1 MRIDVRR
8 DPLASRYPLSYHV
21 VCYSRTL
28 LLQSGPWISRVRQHR
43 LIVPKDV
50 RRILHRDTPSVPTKN
65 TFKFSN
71 MNEFI
76 RSSNNNSTSSSSSNG
91 INNNSGERKKSDFIR
106 DESCFAVKKIFNLFM
121 PKECI
126 FDEYINPE
134 EAVRRKGQSSKR
146 VAHIWLFCQ
155 SNCERQFLQIFQPFY
170 SDRLLTRGIP
180 QSNLWASF
188 LIKNVLPFLTF
199 RIRVL
204 PFPLSS
210 SIS

>member
-1 MRIDVRR
+1 MRINIRR
-8 DPLASRYPLSYHV
+8 DPLASRHTLSYHV

-134 EAVRRKGQSSKR
+134 EAVRETLVRIKR
-146 VAHIWLFCQ
+146 V
-155 SNCERQFLQIFQPFY
+155 CEKGTL
-170 SDRLLTRGIP
+170 
-180 QSNLWASF
+180 
-188 LIKNVLPFLTF
+188 
-199 RIRVL
+199 
-204 PFPLSS
+204 
-210 SIS
+210 